1 MYKFTQI
8 QNDLSSNSQ
17 SLQVPETRLPLNL
30 KMKYKLLN
38 QLNVCNKRVFLRTD
52 FNVPIVNRKILDDSK
67 IMAHHT
73 TIDYLTGKGARIILG
88 THVGRPDLQKTCS
101 REELI
106 HNNPD
111 TDAEII
117 FRHLKKVY
125 GDRISFIN
133 TGIAEV
139 VNTHVNNLPRGHI
152 LLLQNLRYEKG
163 EQSEVEKEK
172 REFAKQLSSCFDIYV
187 NDALSVCQNRD
198 ASVSHLPQ
206 LSKKAAIGFL
216 LKEEINRMERL
227 IKPELPA
234 AAFLGGFKVKD
245 KIGVFQKLLGKGFE
259 IFIGGAMRNPFL
271 KLQNYNIGGSKT
283 DSGYDDI
290 LHQMMDDFG
299 DQIHIPVDVRV
310 GRITG
315 KDKRKVTNLKYVN
328 FLKSGKINAREEALD
343 NGPGTM
349 KLYNKIIKQKSI
361 KTILA
366 NGPFGLLENRS
377 FRFGT
382 FQVARIFLEN
392 QQAFRVYG
400 GGELNHGFNMF
411 SRRFKIDTEQLGE
424 QSNAGNG
431 MLQYIANEG
440 YLPGLRALS
449 TQ

>member
-1 MYKFTQI
+1 
-8 QNDLSSNSQ
+8 
-17 SLQVPETRLPLNL
+17 
-30 KMKYKLLN
+30 MKYKLLN

-52 FNVPIVNRKILDDSK
+52 FNVPIVNKKILDDSRIK
-67 IMAHHT
+67 AHHA
-73 TIDYLTGKGARIILG
+73 TIDHLTDKGARIILG
-88 THVGRPDLQKTCS
+88 THVGRPNLQETCS
-101 REELI
+101 RKELI

-117 FRHLKKVY
+117 FKHLKKIY
-125 GDRISFIN
+125 GDKISFIDA
-133 TGIAEV
+133 GIGADI
-139 VNTHVNNLPRGHI
+139 NTHVNNLPPGHM

-172 REFAKQLSSCFDIYV
+172 LEFAKQLSSYFDIYV
-187 NDALSVCQNRD
+187 NDALYVCQNRD
-198 ASVSHLPQ
+198 TSISYLPR
-206 LSKKAAIGFL
+206 LSKKSAVGFL

-227 IKPELPA
+227 IKLALPA

-245 KIGVFQKLLGKGFE
+245 KIVVFQKLLGKGFE
-259 IFIGGAMRNPFL
+259 IYIGGAMRNPFL
-271 KLQNYNIGGSKT
+271 KLQNYNIGGSIT

-299 DQIHIPVDVRV
+299 DQIHIPVDVRT
-310 GRITG
+310 GKITG

-328 FLKSGKINAREEALD
+328 FLKNEKINAREEALD

-349 KLYNKIIKQKSI
+349 KLYNKIIKQRSV

-382 FQVARIFLEN
+382 FQVARIFFEN

-411 SRRFKIDTEQLGE
+411 SK
-424 QSNAGNG
+424 
-431 MLQYIANEG
+431 
-440 YLPGLRALS
+440 
-449 TQ
+449 

>member
-1 MYKFTQI
+1 
-8 QNDLSSNSQ
+8 
-17 SLQVPETRLPLNL
+17 
-30 KMKYKLLN
+30 MKYKLLN
-38 QLNVCNKRVFLRTD
+38 QLNVCNKSVFLRTD
-52 FNVPIVNRKILDDSK
+52 FNVPIVNKKILDDSK
-67 IMAHHT
+67 IRAHHT

-88 THVGRPDLQKTCS
+88 THVGRPNLQKTCS
-101 REELI
+101 REEMI

-111 TDAEII
+111 TDTEII

-125 GDRISFIN
+125 GNKISFIDS
-133 TGIAEV
+133 GIGAD
-139 VNTHVNNLPRGHI
+139 VNTHVNNLPQGHI

-163 EQSEVEKEK
+163 EQSGVEKEK
-172 REFAKQLSSCFDIYV
+172 LAFAKQLSSFFDIYV
-187 NDALSVCQNRD
+187 NDALSVCQNGD
-198 ASVSHLPQ
+198 TSVSYLPR

-227 IKPELPA
+227 IKPEFPA

-271 KLQNYNIGGSKT
+271 KLQNYNIGGSKI

-290 LHQMMDDFG
+290 LYQMMNDFG
-299 DQIHIPVDVRV
+299 DQIHIPVDVRA

-328 FLKSGKINAREEALD
+328 FLKNEKINAREEALD
-343 NGPGTM
+343 NGPATM
-349 KLYNKIIKQKSI
+349 KLYNKIIKQKGI
-361 KTILA
+361 RTILA
-366 NGPFGLLENRS
+366 NGPFGLIENRS

-411 SRRFKIDTEQLGE
+411 SKRFKIDTEQLGE
-424 QSNAGNG
+424 QCNAGNG

-440 YLPGLRALS
+440 DLPGLLALS
-449 TQ
+449 KGSRTTKIGH

>member
-1 MYKFTQI
+1 
-8 QNDLSSNSQ
+8 
-17 SLQVPETRLPLNL
+17 
-30 KMKYKLLN
+30 MKYKLLS
-38 QLNVCNKRVFLRTD
+38 QFNVSNKRVFLRAD

-67 IMAHHT
+67 IKAHHT
-73 TIDYLTGKGARIILG
+73 TIDYLTDKGARIILG
-88 THVGRPDLQKTCS
+88 THVGRPNSQETCS
-101 REELI
+101 RKDLI

-111 TDAEII
+111 TDVEII
-117 FRHLKKVY
+117 FRHLKKIY
-125 GDRISFIN
+125 GNKISFIDA
-133 TGIAEV
+133 GIGTD
-139 VNTHVNNLPRGHI
+139 VNTYINNLPQGHI

-163 EQSEVEKEK
+163 EQSGVENEK
-172 REFAKQLSSCFDIYV
+172 REFAKHLSSYFDIYV
-187 NDALSVCQNRD
+187 NDALSVCQNED
-198 ASVSHLPQ
+198 TSVSYLPR
-206 LSKKAAIGFL
+206 LSKKVAIGFL

-245 KIGVFQKLLGKGFE
+245 KIGAFQKLLGKGFE
-259 IFIGGAMRNPFL
+259 IFIGGAMRNPFM
-271 KLQNYNIGGSKT
+271 KLQNYNIGGSILE
-283 DSGYDDI
+283 SGYDDI

-315 KDKRKVTNLKYVN
+315 KDKRKVSNLKYVN
-328 FLKSGKINAREEALD
+328 FLKNEKIHAREEALD

-349 KLYNKIIKQKSI
+349 KLYNKIIKQKGI

-366 NGPFGLLENRS
+366 NGPFGLIENRS

-400 GGELNHGFNMF
+400 GGELNHGFNLF
-411 SRRFKIDTEQLGE
+411 SRRFKIDTEKLGE
-424 QSNAGNG
+424 QCNAGNG

-440 YLPGLRALS
+440 DLPGLSALS
-449 TQ
+449 DR

>member
-1 MYKFTQI
+1 MKF
-8 QNDLSSNSQ
+8 
-17 SLQVPETRLPLNL
+17 
-30 KMKYKLLN
+30 KLLN
-38 QLNVCNKRVFLRTD
+38 QLNVSNKSVFLRTD
-52 FNVPIVNRKILDDSK
+52 FNVPIVNKKILDDSK
-67 IMAHHT
+67 IRAHHT

-88 THVGRPDLQKTCS
+88 THVGRPSLQETCS
-101 REELI
+101 REDMI

-117 FRHLKKVY
+117 FRHLKKIY
-125 GDRISFIN
+125 GDKISFID
-133 TGIAEV
+133 TGIGTDT
-139 VNTHVNNLPRGHI
+139 NTHVNNLPRGHI

-163 EQSEVEKEK
+163 EQSGVEKEK
-172 REFAKQLSSCFDIYV
+172 LEFTKQLSSFFDIYV

-198 ASVSHLPQ
+198 TSVSYLPR
-206 LSKKAAIGFL
+206 LSKKTAIGFL

-227 IKPELPA
+227 NKPEFPA

-245 KIGVFQKLLGKGFE
+245 KIGVFQKLLEKGFE

-271 KLQNYNIGGSKT
+271 KLHNHNIGGSKT

-290 LHQMMDDFG
+290 LHQMMNDFR
-299 DQIHIPVDVRV
+299 DQIHIPVDVRA

-328 FLKSGKINAREEALD
+328 FLKNEKINTREEALD

-349 KLYNKIIKQKSI
+349 KLYNKIMKQKGI
-361 KTILA
+361 RTILA
-366 NGPFGLLENRS
+366 NGPFGLIEHRS

-400 GGELNHGFNMF
+400 GGELNHGFNLF
-411 SRRFKIDTEQLGE
+411 SKRFKIDTEKLGE
-424 QSNAGNG
+424 QCNAGNG

-440 YLPGLRALS
+440 DLPGLRALS
-449 TQ
+449 YG

>member
-1 MYKFTQI
+1 
-8 QNDLSSNSQ
+8 
-17 SLQVPETRLPLNL
+17 
-30 KMKYKLLN
+30 MKYKLLN

-52 FNVPIVNRKILDDSK
+52 FNVPIVNKKILDDSRIK
-67 IMAHHT
+67 AHHA
-73 TIDYLTGKGARIILG
+73 TIDHLTDKGARIILG
-88 THVGRPDLQKTCS
+88 THVGRPNLQETCS
-101 REELI
+101 RKELI

-117 FRHLKKVY
+117 FKHLKKIY
-125 GDRISFIN
+125 GDKISFIDA
-133 TGIAEV
+133 GIGADI
-139 VNTHVNNLPRGHI
+139 NTHVNNLPRGHM

-163 EQSEVEKEK
+163 EQSEAEKEK
-172 REFAKQLSSCFDIYV
+172 LEFAKQLSSCFDIYV

-198 ASVSHLPQ
+198 TSISYLPR
-206 LSKKAAIGFL
+206 LSKKSAVGFL
-216 LKEEINRMERL
+216 LKEEINRMEKL
-227 IKPELPA
+227 IKSELPA

-245 KIGVFQKLLGKGFE
+245 KIVVFQKLLGKGFE
-259 IFIGGAMRNPFL
+259 IYIGGAMRNPFL
-271 KLQNYNIGGSKT
+271 KLQNYNIGGSVT

-299 DQIHIPVDVRV
+299 DQIHIPVDVRT
-310 GRITG
+310 GKITG

-328 FLKSGKINAREEALD
+328 FLKNEKINAREEALD
-343 NGPGTM
+343 NGPGIM
-349 KLYNKIIKQKSI
+349 KLYNKIIKQRGV

-392 QQAFRVYG
+392 QQAFRVYS

-411 SRRFKIDTEQLGE
+411 LKRFKIDTEQLGE

-440 YLPGLRALS
+440 DLPGLRALG

>member
-1 MYKFTQI
+1 MKF
-8 QNDLSSNSQ
+8 
-17 SLQVPETRLPLNL
+17 
-30 KMKYKLLN
+30 KLLN
-38 QLNVCNKRVFLRTD
+38 QLNVSNKSVFLRTD
-52 FNVPIVNRKILDDSK
+52 FNVPIVNKKILDDSK
-67 IMAHHT
+67 IKAHHT
-73 TIDYLTGKGARIILG
+73 TIDYLTDKGARIILG
-88 THVGRPDLQKTCS
+88 THVGRPSLQETCS
-101 REELI
+101 REDMI

-117 FRHLKKVY
+117 FRHLKKIY
-125 GDRISFIN
+125 GDKISFID
-133 TGIAEV
+133 TGIGTDA
-139 VNTHVNNLPRGHI
+139 NTHANNLPRGHI

-163 EQSEVEKEK
+163 EQSGVEKEK
-172 REFAKQLSSCFDIYV
+172 LEFAKQLSSFFDIYV

-198 ASVSHLPQ
+198 TSVSYLPR
-206 LSKKAAIGFL
+206 LSKKTAIGFL

-227 IKPELPA
+227 NKPEFPA

-271 KLQNYNIGGSKT
+271 KLHNHNIGGSKT

-290 LHQMMDDFG
+290 LHQMMNDFR
-299 DQIHIPVDVRV
+299 DQIHIPVDVRA

-328 FLKSGKINAREEALD
+328 FLKNEKINTREEALD

-349 KLYNKIIKQKSI
+349 KLYNKIMKQKGI
-361 KTILA
+361 RTILA
-366 NGPFGLLENRS
+366 NGPFGLIEHRS

-400 GGELNHGFNMF
+400 GGELNHGFNLF
-411 SRRFKIDTEQLGE
+411 SKRFKIDTEKLGE
-424 QSNAGNG
+424 QCNAGNG

-440 YLPGLRALS
+440 DLPGLRALS
-449 TQ
+449 YG